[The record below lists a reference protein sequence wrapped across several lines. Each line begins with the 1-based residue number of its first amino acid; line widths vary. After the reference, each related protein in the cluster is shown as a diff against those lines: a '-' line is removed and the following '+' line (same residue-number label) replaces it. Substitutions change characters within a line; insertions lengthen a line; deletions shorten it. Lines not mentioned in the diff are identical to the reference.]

1 MLWFT
6 LWFAVAL
13 KLPALYLAYV
23 IWWSVKDPPAAEPGN
38 FQEGIDAGDGGPGP
52 RGPRAPAHD
61 RRRRPH
67 GPHGSPERRP
77 RRRAPVTVRAAR
89 AR

>member
-23 IWWSVKDPPAAEPGN
+23 IWWSVKDPPAAAPGN
-38 FQEGIDAGDGGPGP
+38 FQGQIDGGGAGHGGP
-52 RGPRAPAHD
+52 RGPARD
-61 RRRRPH
+61 RHGRSS
-67 GPHGSPERRP
+67 GPHGSPDRRQ
-77 RRRAPVTVRAAR
+77 RRGAPVPARAAR